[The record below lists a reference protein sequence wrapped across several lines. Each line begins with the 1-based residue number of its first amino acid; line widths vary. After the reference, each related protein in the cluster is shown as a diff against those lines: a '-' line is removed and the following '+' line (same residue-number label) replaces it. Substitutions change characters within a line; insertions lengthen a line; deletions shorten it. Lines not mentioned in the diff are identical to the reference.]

1 MLQKNRHHKRNY
13 NVTENI
19 LQEYQKYALQNAHD
33 ILIDAKY
40 LLEKKRY
47 SRAYFLACS
56 AIEETGK
63 AYISFS
69 AQGRNLNNQGI
80 HEILKKSLENHTH
93 KLVSAF
99 FCWVR
104 MSSDPKESIKGFL
117 DIGRHLER
125 GREKSMYVDIN
136 DDNSITLPSDIV
148 RPIAAEDCI
157 KIAENCYTTT
167 KTYTSTNEPDKF
179 TSFHN
184 KLFCLKNEKMKT
196 LFNAANF
203 WEYLLAQVEKDG
215 QNIDFAKCI
224 VTYHDLFMGKG
235 KEYKEKN
242 S

>member
-1 MLQKNRHHKRNY
+1 MAKKERNYHVTKYILQK
-13 NVTENI
+13 
-19 LQEYQKYALQNAHD
+19 YQRYALQNAYD

-56 AIEETGK
+56 SIEETGK
-63 AYISFS
+63 AFMSFS
-69 AQGRNLNNQGI
+69 ARGHNLNNQGL
-80 HEILKKSLENHTH
+80 HNILKNNLENHRQ
-93 KLVSAF
+93 KILFAF
-99 FCWVR
+99 SCWVR
-104 MSSDPKESIKGFL
+104 ISNESTESMRCVLEIC
-117 DIGRHLER
+117 RYLER
-125 GREKSMYVDIN
+125 GREESMYVDIN

-157 KIAENCYTTT
+157 KIAENCYATT
-167 KTYTSTNEPDKF
+167 KAYTSTNEPDKF
-179 TSFHN
+179 TSFHD

-224 VTYHDLFMGKG
+224 VTYHDLFLGKG
-235 KEYKEKN
+235 KEYNEKTT
-242 S
+242 